1 MQCIYFLAAAICQLI
16 QLVTGFKRYGK
27 KCNPLNDVLNLHKNN
42 SDRAKDSSQFDLEI
56 CTKEDQS
63 DQDHVKPNRQ
73 TTKVDVLIGSRMVNR
88 AVLTHDA
95 LYPIRKHHEQV
106 ETYNSFINDTTVAA
120 IQQSSNDRTKEGIT
134 TIRILVDEIRNE
146 VEENERKNKLRLEKI
161 EENERKNTLR
171 FESIERYLQNH

>member
-42 SDRAKDSSQFDLEI
+42 SDRAKDSSQFDSEI

-95 LYPIRKHHEQV
+95 LHPIKK
-106 ETYNSFINDTTVAA
+106 TP
-120 IQQSSNDRTKEGIT
+120 
-134 TIRILVDEIRNE
+134 
-146 VEENERKNKLRLEKI
+146 
-161 EENERKNTLR
+161 
-171 FESIERYLQNH
+171 